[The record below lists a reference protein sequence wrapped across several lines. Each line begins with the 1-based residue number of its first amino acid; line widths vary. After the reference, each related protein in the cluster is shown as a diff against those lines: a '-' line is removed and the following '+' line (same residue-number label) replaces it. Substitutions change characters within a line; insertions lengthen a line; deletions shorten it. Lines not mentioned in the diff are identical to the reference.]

1 MTQARSDTIWQGL
14 VAGLIGYASVALAV
28 GIGDA
33 LQGRSFFYT
42 VSLLGG
48 WLFHGRS
55 DPANVLVW
63 PGAVFAYN
71 GLHLLTFLAFGLAG
85 SWLANVAE
93 RGPLFWYGS
102 LVLYL
107 MVFIHLFAGVVQ
119 MTEPMRG
126 GISLLQ
132 VTIPSLLAVMLMSA
146 YLLRMHPLLRR
157 EMNTWEDNAD
167 ELAEEHDGPAKPVL
181 PES

>member
-1 MTQARSDTIWQGL
+1 MTEARKEVIWQGL
-14 VAGLIGYASVALAV
+14 IAGFIGYATVALAV
-28 GIGDA
+28 GIGDVI
-33 LQGRSFFYT
+33 QGRSFFYT

-48 WLFHGRS
+48 WLFYDQN
-55 DPANVLVW
+55 DPTNVLIW

-71 GLHLLTFLAFGLAG
+71 GLHLVTFLAFGLMG

-107 MVFIHLFAGVVQ
+107 MVFIHLYAGVVQ
-119 MTEPMRG
+119 MTAPMRA

-132 VTIPSLLAVMLMSA
+132 VTVPSLLAVVLMSA

-157 EMNTWEDNAD
+157 EMDVWENNAD
-167 ELAEEHDGPAKPVL
+167 ELSEERSAR
-181 PES
+181 

>member
-1 MTQARSDTIWQGL
+1 MTEARKETIWQGL
-14 VAGLIGYASVALAV
+14 MAGLTGYATVALAV
-28 GIGDA
+28 GIGDVI
-33 LQGRSFFYT
+33 QGRSFFYT

-48 WLFHGRS
+48 WLFYGQYDPS
-55 DPANVLVW
+55 DVLIW

-71 GLHLLTFLAFGLAG
+71 GLHLVTFLAFGLVG

-107 MVFIHLFAGVVQ
+107 MVFTHLYAGVVM
-119 MTEPMRG
+119 MTEPMRAG
-126 GISLLQ
+126 VSLLQ
-132 VTIPSLLAVMLMSA
+132 VTIPSLLAVGLMSG

-157 EMNTWEDNAD
+157 EMDTWDNNAD
-167 ELAEEHDGPAKPVL
+167 ELLEERDAIPK
-181 PES
+181 

>member
-1 MTQARSDTIWQGL
+1 MTEARKDMIWQGL
-14 VAGLIGYASVALAV
+14 VAGFIGYATVALAV

-48 WLFHGRS
+48 WLFYGQYDPS
-55 DPANVLVW
+55 DVLIW
-63 PGAVFAYN
+63 PGAIFAYN
-71 GLHLLTFLAFGLAG
+71 GLHLVVFLTFGLVG

-119 MTEPMRG
+119 MTEPMRA
-126 GISLLQ
+126 GISMLQ
-132 VTIPSLLAVMLMSA
+132 VTIPSLLAGALMSA

-157 EMNTWEDNAD
+157 EMEKWDNNAD
-167 ELAEEHDGPAKPVL
+167 ELSEEKGPV
-181 PES
+181 